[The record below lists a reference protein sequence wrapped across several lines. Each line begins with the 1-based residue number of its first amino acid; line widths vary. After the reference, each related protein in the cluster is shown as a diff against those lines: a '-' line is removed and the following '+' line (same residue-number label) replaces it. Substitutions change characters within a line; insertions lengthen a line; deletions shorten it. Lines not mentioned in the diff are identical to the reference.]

1 MDAAA
6 PGPSDAARCGQ
17 PDVALPAD
25 ESLKRMF
32 RMWIRGDRGPSAFYA
47 GLLGAAFGVPFAE
60 GKPGGGDIAPGA
72 AAGQP
77 PYDGTTGPDGAADVD
92 LGQLWWGPDG
102 MPAALEGMVAAME
115 RRRFL
120 ELTGGTLASAAHQW
134 MVADPARIAAVLEG
148 RRVAVVAAG

>member
-1 MDAAA
+1 
-6 PGPSDAARCGQ
+6 
-17 PDVALPAD
+17 
-25 ESLKRMF
+25 MF

-77 PYDGTTGPDGAADVD
+77 PYDGTTGPDGAADID

-102 MPAALEGMVAAME
+102 MPAAMEGMVAAME
-115 RRRFL
+115 RRQFL
-120 ELTGGTLASAAHQW
+120 ELTGGALTGAAHQW
-134 MVADPARIAAVLEG
+134 MVADPARIAAVLPAG
-148 RRVAVVAAG
+148 LGVDTTPPGDRMPATAARSTPYTLARR